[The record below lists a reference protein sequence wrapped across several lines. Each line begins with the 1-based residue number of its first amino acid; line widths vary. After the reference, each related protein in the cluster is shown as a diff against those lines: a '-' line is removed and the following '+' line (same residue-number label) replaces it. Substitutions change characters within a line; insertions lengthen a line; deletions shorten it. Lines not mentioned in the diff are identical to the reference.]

1 MTQPIQPQS
10 PVPGQ
15 GQTPAQGAASPY
27 DLEAAMSIRGL
38 LKIFDKKVAVN
49 NIDLDIP
56 TGSF

>member
-1 MTQPIQPQS
+1 MTQPIQPQ
-10 PVPGQ
+10 PQIPGQ
-15 GQTPAQGAASPY
+15 AQGPASPY

-56 TGSF
+56 TGSFYA